1 MTAWQERLAGIFRSK
16 VNITDEE
23 VAALLMVWKHK
34 RLLKRN
40 DFLIRQGETE
50 TNLFYVIEGSMRI
63 YYPHQDEEICVG
75 FAHDHNLICSF
86 PSFIRQLPSDYF
98 IQALAKTDVISIHRN
113 DFYGVMENHRSIEK
127 AWRMLE
133 EDALLGKIE
142 RETEMLTFTPEE
154 RYRRLMERSPHV
166 FRNIPRKY
174 IASYLRM
181 TPETLSRVSASP

>member
-1 MTAWQERLAGIFRSK
+1 MTAWQEKLAGIFRSK
-16 VNITDEE
+16 VNLTDEE
-23 VAALLMVWKHK
+23 VDALLLLWKHK
-34 RLLKRN
+34 RALKRN

-113 DFYGVMENHRSIEK
+113 DFYGVMENHRAIEK

-154 RYRRLMERSPHV
+154 RYLRLMERSPHV

-181 TPETLSRVSASP
+181 TPETLSRVSG

>member
-1 MTAWQERLAGIFRSK
+1 MMELWQEKLAGIFRSK
-16 VNITDEE
+16 VNLTDEE
-23 VAALLMVWKHK
+23 VAALLFSWKHK
-34 RLLKRN
+34 RALKRN
-40 DFLIRQGETE
+40 DFLIRKGETE
-50 TNLFYVIEGSMRI
+50 TNLFYVIAGSMRI
-63 YYPHQDEEICVG
+63 YYPHEDEEICVG

-98 IQALAKTDVISIHRN
+98 IQALGKTEVISIHRN
-113 DFYGVMENHRSIEK
+113 DFYSVMDKHRSVEK

-181 TPETLSRVSASP
+181 TPETLSRVSG